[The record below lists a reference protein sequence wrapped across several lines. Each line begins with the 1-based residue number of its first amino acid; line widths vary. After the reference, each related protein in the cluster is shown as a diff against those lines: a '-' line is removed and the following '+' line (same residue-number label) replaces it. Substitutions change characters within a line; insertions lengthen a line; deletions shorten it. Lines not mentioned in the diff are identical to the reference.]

1 MMLFHAQEKT
11 QLCTIIIII
20 IIIMLCI
27 LWGMLDNFVHTHTH
41 TLTASFKKLS
51 KSPQTNLFAGV
62 FVGVLAY
69 TWNDD
74 HFTLAGYTW
83 LGIWFVISVGEIV
96 WIKKVIHFVEMT
108 NWERSFYQNAMAVP
122 LMIAL
127 ALCSGETSVASTSV
141 LDHRAWP
148 PIAASCL
155 AGVGLSYFSFALCE
169 AVSATTF
176 TVIGN
181 VCKVLSILVNVLM
194 ANQHSSECQSLSSL
208 FAFQV
213 LFAGR
218 EMENIQVCSQNS
230 EFFLTRPFVF

>member
-1 MMLFHAQEKT
+1 
-11 QLCTIIIII
+11 
-20 IIIMLCI
+20 
-27 LWGMLDNFVHTHTH
+27 
-41 TLTASFKKLS
+41 
-51 KSPQTNLFAGV
+51 
-62 FVGVLAY
+62 VLAY
-69 TWNDD
+69 TWNDE

-83 LGIWFVISVGEIV
+83 LGIWFVISVAEIV
-96 WIKKVIHFVEMT
+96 WIKKVIQSVDMT

-127 ALCSGETSVASTSV
+127 ALFSGETGVAATSI

-148 PIAASCL
+148 SIAASCL

-194 ANQHSSECQSLSSL
+194 ANQHSSESPIFLLSSY
-208 FAFQV
+208 FPFQFV
-213 LFAGR
+213 WRVKRTSPKNARILDKR
-218 EMENIQVCSQNS
+218 TLISHYPS
-230 EFFLTRPFVF
+230 FFLFCYFVGAPGATRFSSLASYSALFFKSIL